1 MTIKGKNT
9 ILLSKF
15 LSEATIGEDNI
26 SWKLSQAETL
36 ALGVGTR
43 TMMFN
48 WLTADGTRG
57 VNWNGT
63 EFICQTSYGAAVSGY
78 WFGNPVIAGGQDDGS
93 GATFLAYK
101 PNANSLAIGTTDG
114 AGNIS
119 LKIEKR
125 VS

>member
-1 MTIKGKNT
+1 MTTIVIGTTPTIIYKFSIISPNDLIQAKMTIKGKNT

-43 TMMFN
+43 TMMLN

-57 VNWNGT
+57 VSQKETINVTDND
-63 EFICQTSYGAAVSGY
+63 
-78 WFGNPVIAGGQDDGS
+78 IAEVM
-93 GATFLAYK
+93 T
-101 PNANSLAIGTTDG
+101 
-114 AGNIS
+114 
-119 LKIEKR
+119 
-125 VS
+125 